1 MIGRL
6 EGRRSR
12 ERKEEGKEAVS
23 KRRVDQYLQ
32 YVSLLF
38 PVYSSFAL
46 FYQERRRWNKRERRK
61 SLYEGDDVNI
71 ELKTNWNISSSNLLL
86 NINDINTF
94 IIPFS
99 VIMIVTIM
107 RMIWCVGIDDG
118 EDMLEGFDEKE
129 RNYYNQISLIYLII
143 IINHRFI
150 RGITVCSNLGQLILG
165 KLRYI
170 IWKLLYP
177 FWLFGKL
184 S

>member
-99 VIMIVTIM
+99 VIS
-107 RMIWCVGIDDG
+107 GGKGDDDN
-118 EDMLEGFDEKE
+118 EDDMVRRD
-129 RNYYNQISLIYLII
+129 
-143 IINHRFI
+143 
-150 RGITVCSNLGQLILG
+150 
-165 KLRYI
+165 
-170 IWKLLYP
+170 
-177 FWLFGKL
+177 
-184 S
+184 